1 MDSGRNTLAARR
13 GRQLIESRTGVNLEV
28 LRAEQIAQF
37 SELIAPLGVQ
47 VYHAPSTAAAAD
59 IVREVAAELVLA
71 EVLVSSELLG
81 VFPDLEEGLIER
93 GLKPQLASSP
103 EGARDATL
111 GLTTALNAIAETGS
125 VLMSEASLADRS
137 VAMLS
142 LTCMVL
148 LPSSA
153 MIPALEDAARVLRAE
168 ARKPGGAYSTLVTG
182 PSRTA
187 DIELSLTVG
196 VQGPGRMIV
205 VFIDYA

>member
-13 GRQLIESRTGVNLEV
+13 VRQLIESRTGVNLEV
-28 LRAEQIAQF
+28 LHAEQIVQF
-37 SELIAPLGVQ
+37 SELISPLGVQ
-47 VYHAPSTAAAAD
+47 VHHAPSAVAAAD
-59 IVREVAAELVLA
+59 IVREVAAELVVSG
-71 EVLVSSELLG
+71 VLVSSELLE
-81 VFPDLEEGLIER
+81 VFPELEEALTER
-93 GLKPQLASSP
+93 GLELQLASSP
-103 EGARDATL
+103 EQSRDVPL

-153 MIPALEDAARVLRAE
+153 IVPALDDAARVLRAE

-196 VQGPGRMIV
+196 VQGPGRMVV
-205 VFIDYA
+205 VFVDHA